1 MGKETITKIQDA
13 QSPRQN
19 AQGGT
24 VRHLV
29 IKLTKVKDEEKN
41 LKAIRE
47 NQQIRYKGIP
57 QGYPLL
63 YQEKLCR
70 SERKEIINLHWSMRG
85 KVTAEYSTQ
94 ESSFLD

>member
-29 IKLTKVKDEEKN
+29 IKLTKIKDEEEN
-41 LKAIRE
+41 LKATRE

-57 QGYPLL
+57 
-63 YQEKLCR
+63 
-70 SERKEIINLHWSMRG
+70 
-85 KVTAEYSTQ
+85 
-94 ESSFLD
+94 